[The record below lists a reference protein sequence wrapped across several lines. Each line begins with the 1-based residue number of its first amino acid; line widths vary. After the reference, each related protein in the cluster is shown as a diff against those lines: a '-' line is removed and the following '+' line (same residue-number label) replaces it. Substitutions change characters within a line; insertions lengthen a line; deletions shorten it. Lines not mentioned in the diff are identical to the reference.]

1 MTLAELSKKIGVST
15 ATISRVLND
24 DGSVSAATKEKILHD
39 LEAYGYQK
47 RPRRKSSLVQNSDT
61 ALALIGKLT
70 NPIAVAFLNGI
81 HESLQAK
88 GKRLLISV
96 TDYDGVQELVAL
108 QYANRNGYCGVFLL
122 NAVENP
128 ALISLLQDYPLPV
141 VLVNRYLKAL
151 DLDVVTVDNYRCGY
165 LATTY
170 LQQKGHTKIAHIAGP
185 ESSITCQNRC
195 RGYMDAMRD
204 ADLPCDCVYRGDR
217 TYKSGY
223 EIGTHIAALPREQL
237 YTAIY
242 CVNGSMAAGLQDAFR
257 QAGIFVPDD
266 ISLICNDTVNE
277 TLPGYLHLTSVDQEP
292 QVMGSAAVD
301 LLFERISNPQQ
312 PPHQILYSPALQECG
327 SVKQLIE

>member
-96 TDYDGVQELVAL
+96 TDYDGVQELDAL

-151 DLDVVTVDNYRCGY
+151 DLDVVTVDNSLRVSGHD
-165 LATTY
+165 LSAA
-170 LQQKGHTKIAHIAGP
+170 KGAY
-185 ESSITCQNRC
+185 QNRPYS
-195 RGYMDAMRD
+195 RPGELHY
-204 ADLPCDCVYRGDR
+204 LP
-217 TYKSGY
+217 KS
-223 EIGTHIAALPREQL
+223 LPRL
-237 YTAIY
+237 YGCHAR
-242 CVNGSMAAGLQDAFR
+242 C
-257 QAGIFVPDD
+257 
-266 ISLICNDTVNE
+266 
-277 TLPGYLHLTSVDQEP
+277 
-292 QVMGSAAVD
+292 
-301 LLFERISNPQQ
+301 
-312 PPHQILYSPALQECG
+312 SPAL
-327 SVKQLIE
+327 

>member
-1 MTLAELSKKIGVST
+1 MTLAELSKRIGVST

-96 TDYDGVQELVAL
+96 TDYDGVQELDAL

-195 RGYMDAMRD
+195 RGIWMPCAMQTCPVIVYIAGIELTRVAMRL
-204 ADLPCDCVYRGDR
+204 AH
-217 TYKSGY
+217 K
-223 EIGTHIAALPREQL
+223 
-237 YTAIY
+237 
-242 CVNGSMAAGLQDAFR
+242 
-257 QAGIFVPDD
+257 
-266 ISLICNDTVNE
+266 
-277 TLPGYLHLTSVDQEP
+277 
-292 QVMGSAAVD
+292 
-301 LLFERISNPQQ
+301 
-312 PPHQILYSPALQECG
+312 
-327 SVKQLIE
+327 

>member
-96 TDYDGVQELVAL
+96 TDYDGVQELDAL

-165 LATTY
+165 LATT
-170 LQQKGHTKIAHIAGP
+170 L
-185 ESSITCQNRC
+185 
-195 RGYMDAMRD
+195 
-204 ADLPCDCVYRGDR
+204 
-217 TYKSGY
+217 
-223 EIGTHIAALPREQL
+223 
-237 YTAIY
+237 
-242 CVNGSMAAGLQDAFR
+242 
-257 QAGIFVPDD
+257 
-266 ISLICNDTVNE
+266 SLI
-277 TLPGYLHLTSVDQEP
+277 H
-292 QVMGSAAVD
+292 
-301 LLFERISNPQQ
+301 I
-312 PPHQILYSPALQECG
+312 
-327 SVKQLIE
+327 

>member
-96 TDYDGVQELVAL
+96 TDYDGVQE

-257 QAGIFVPDD
+257 QAGICVPDD

>member
-96 TDYDGVQELVAL
+96 TDYDGVQELDAL

-151 DLDVVTVDNYRCGY
+151 DLDVVT
-165 LATTY
+165 LT
-170 LQQKGHTKIAHIAGP
+170 I
-185 ESSITCQNRC
+185 
-195 RGYMDAMRD
+195 
-204 ADLPCDCVYRGDR
+204 
-217 TYKSGY
+217 
-223 EIGTHIAALPREQL
+223 IAAGIWPR
-237 YTAIY
+237 
-242 CVNGSMAAGLQDAFR
+242 
-257 QAGIFVPDD
+257 P
-266 ISLICNDTVNE
+266 ICSKRGT
-277 TLPGYLHLTSVDQEP
+277 PK
-292 QVMGSAAVD
+292 
-301 LLFERISNPQQ
+301 
-312 PPHQILYSPALQECG
+312 SP
-327 SVKQLIE
+327 I

>member
-24 DGSVSAATKEKILHD
+24 DSSVSAATKEKILHD

-96 TDYDGVQELVAL
+96 TDYDGVQELDAL

-223 EIGTHIAALPREQL
+223 EIGTHIAALPREQPV
-237 YTAIY
+237 
-242 CVNGSMAAGLQDAFR
+242 CRMRSGR
-257 QAGIFVPDD
+257 QASAYPM
-266 ISLICNDTVNE
+266 
-277 TLPGYLHLTSVDQEP
+277 TS
-292 QVMGSAAVD
+292 A
-301 LLFERISNPQQ
+301 
-312 PPHQILYSPALQECG
+312 
-327 SVKQLIE
+327 

>member
-24 DGSVSAATKEKILHD
+24 DGSVSPATKEKILQELD
-39 LEAYGYQK
+39 AYGYKK
-47 RPRRKSSLVQNSDT
+47 RPRRKSALLQNSDT

-81 HESLQAK
+81 HESLRAK

-96 TDYDGVQELVAL
+96 TDYDGVQELEAL

-122 NAVENP
+122 NAIENP
-128 ALISLLQDYPLPV
+128 ALISLLQNYPLPV

-170 LQQKGHTKIAHIAGP
+170 LLQKGHTKIAHVAGP

-195 RGYMDAMRD
+195 RGFQDAMHDRGL
-204 ADLPCDCVYRGDR
+204 ATEAVFRGDR

-223 EIGTHIAALPREQL
+223 EIGTKIAAIPKDRQ

-242 CVNGSMAAGLQDAFR
+242 CVNGSMAAGLQDALH
-257 QAGIFVPDD
+257 QAGLRVPED

-292 QVMGSAAVD
+292 QVMGAAAVD
-301 LLFERISNPQQ
+301 LLFERIQNPKQ

-327 SVKQLIE
+327 SVKQL